1 MSTRRHRGQGTTG
14 RDIDGALAPRITVE
28 EKGKRTLEEY
38 PEDIVDQ
45 LKRAAFS
52 EAKAANTYI
61 KRVRPTNDATD
72 SKVVTVEVSEKGL
85 VIEAEDVVG
94 IVNLTPNATLQIDPK
109 IGWSEIL
116 EMFLDVGER
125 RRTLEYRGIPIR
137 EFLADDIG
145 IEDIFVVVALNY
157 LDSLD
162 SIFRHGFMRSFEQRR
177 TQGLQGRGRIDIEQ
191 SLRNFNLPNGVPKHE
206 FVEKTVEYSIPVN
219 DIIYNAGVELERLF
233 HFCSSPD
240 TTSSY
245 TRIFSRLERA
255 VNRLKHRGM
264 TGESISL
271 GEVPEISPDDI
282 PRQRHYYAD
291 ALQISK
297 TILSSTIGQP
307 LDEGR
312 EELLMEYIIGMESLF
327 EEYVTLSLNDELER
341 LQRMPS
347 ITGLDDISI
356 EKKSYRLFDD
366 ESLTFSSQPDHVV
379 LTGEGDPKAVLDSK
393 YYAKDKNPL
402 EGSWARSR
410 LLSYGFQLQT
420 DCLGVIAPLAEPA
433 EYVFKDRPGALH
445 LIAPAESQ
453 FTTEGLRKAIHA
465 FLRDSVG
472 EERETQA
479 INDIRRLGISH
490 PNTQATSL
498 DEALDSPILR
508 GDTIATDSRIILKY
522 ITSEARLSDEVHPR
536 GTPWMGPMKKF
547 QMYLSEYIDGYEI
560 AIPVFISSND
570 PEATR
575 IREEVE
581 PEEGDGPNDKYDE
594 STEFIRFHCYH
605 LDEDGMPVEYAQP
618 TPFSINW

>member
-1 MSTRRHRGQGTTG
+1 MSTHSGRGRRTTG
-14 RDIDGALAPRITVE
+14 RDIDGALAPHITVE

-38 PEDIVDQ
+38 PDDIVDQ

-52 EAKAANTYI
+52 EAEAANTYV
-61 KRVRPTNDATD
+61 KHVRPTNDSDD
-72 SKVVTVEVSEKGL
+72 SKVVTVEVSESGL

-109 IGWSEIL
+109 IRWGEIL
-116 EMFLDVGER
+116 DMFLSVGER

-162 SIFRHGFMRSFEQRR
+162 AIFRHGVMRSFKRQRTR
-177 TQGLQGRGRIDIEQ
+177 GLQGRGRIDIEQ
-191 SLRNFNLPNGVPKHE
+191 SLKNFHFPNGVPKHE
-206 FVEKTVEYSIPVN
+206 FVEQTVEYSIPVN
-219 DIIYNAGVELERLF
+219 DIIYKAGVELERLF
-233 HFCSSPD
+233 HLYSNPD
-240 TTSSY
+240 ATDSY
-245 TRIFSRLERA
+245 IRIFSRLERA
-255 VNRLKHRGM
+255 VSRLKNRGI

-271 GEVPEISPDDI
+271 GDISKISLDDI

-327 EEYVTLSLNDELER
+327 EEYVALSLNDELER
-341 LQRMPS
+341 LQKIPS
-347 ITGLDDISI
+347 VTGLDDISI
-356 EKKSYRLFDD
+356 KKRSYRLFKD
-366 ESLTFSSQPDHVV
+366 ENLTFSNQPDHVV
-379 LTGEGDPKAVLDSK
+379 LTGNGDVEAVLDSK

-402 EGSWARSR
+402 ESSWARSR

-433 EYVFKDRPGALH
+433 EYVFNDRPGALH

-453 FTTEGLRKAIHA
+453 FTTEGLRDAIRS
-465 FLRDSVG
+465 FLRDTVG
-472 EERETQA
+472 EEREIQA
-479 INDIRRLGISH
+479 IKDIRRLGISH
-490 PNTQATSL
+490 PDVSATSL
-498 DEALDSPILR
+498 DEAIGSPTLQ
-508 GDTIATDSRIILKY
+508 GDTFIDDSRMILKY
-522 ITSEARLSDEVHPR
+522 ITNEARLSDEVNPR
-536 GTPWMGPMKKF
+536 GTPWMGPLRQFKA
-547 QMYLSEYIDGYEI
+547 YIAEYIDEYEV

-570 PEATR
+570 PEAAR
-575 IREEVE
+575 IREEAKAE
-581 PEEGDGPNDKYDE
+581 RDDHKDKYDE
-594 STEFIRFHCYH
+594 STEFIRFHCFH
-605 LDEDGMPVEYAQP
+605 LDEDGVLLEYTQP
-618 TPFSINW
+618 KPFSMNW

>member
-1 MSTRRHRGQGTTG
+1 MSTRSDRGQGTTE
-14 RDIDGALAPRITVE
+14 RNIDGALAPHITLE
-28 EKGKRTLEEY
+28 EKEKRTFEEY

-52 EAKAANTYI
+52 EAKAANTYV
-61 KRVRPTNDATD
+61 KRIRPTNDTSD
-72 SKVVTVEVSEKGL
+72 SKVVTVEISDEGL
-85 VIEAEDVVG
+85 VIEAEDIVG

-145 IEDIFVVVALNY
+145 IEDVFVVVALNY

-162 SIFRHGFMRSFEQRR
+162 AIFRHGFIRSFKEHR

-191 SLRNFNLPNGVPKHE
+191 SLKNFHLPNGVPKHE
-206 FVEKTVEYSIPVN
+206 FVEKRVEYSIPVN
-219 DIIYNAGVELERLF
+219 DIIYKAGIELERLF
-233 HFCSSPD
+233 HLYSGPD
-240 TTSSY
+240 ATSSY
-245 TRIFSRLERA
+245 TRIFSQLERA
-255 VNRLKHRGM
+255 VNRLKHRGI

-271 GEVPEISPDDI
+271 GDVPKISLNDI

-327 EEYVTLSLNDELER
+327 EEYVTLSLNDELNR
-341 LQRMPS
+341 LQKMPS
-347 ITGLDDISI
+347 VIGLNDISI

-366 ESLTFSSQPDHVV
+366 ENLTFSSQPDHVI
-379 LTGEGDPKAVLDSK
+379 LSGENDVEAVLDSK

-402 EGSWARSR
+402 ESSWARSR

-433 EYVFKDRPGALH
+433 DYVFKDRPGTFH
-445 LIAPAESQ
+445 LIAPAESH
-453 FTTEGLRKAIHA
+453 FTTEGLRKAIHV
-465 FLRDSVG
+465 FLRDSIG
-472 EERETQA
+472 EERELQA
-479 INDIRRLGISH
+479 TDDIRQLGVSH
-490 PNTQATSL
+490 PNVHATSL
-498 DEALDSPILR
+498 DEALDSPTLR
-508 GDTIATDSRIILKY
+508 GNTIINDSRIILKY
-522 ITSEARLSDEVHPR
+522 ITTDARLSDEIHPR
-536 GTPWMGPMKKF
+536 GTPWMGPMRRF
-547 QMYLSEYIDGYEI
+547 QAYLSEYISDYDV

-570 PEATR
+570 PQAIK

-581 PEEGDGPNDKYDE
+581 SEKEDGLNDRYDE
-594 STEFIRFHCYH
+594 STEFIRFHCFH
-605 LDEDGMPVEYAQP
+605 LDEDGMPIEYIQP
-618 TPFSINW
+618 RPFSINW